1 MVQHFLAR
9 WKGMFFCDGSIE
21 PTTEPTM
28 LQQILSI
35 FLVEEDDDKC
45 NLSTGHETSPLYPFS
60 PTAAAAPH
68 SLTTGNNLPSRIPT
82 ESIFAR
88 KTLQYNCWDW
98 EECAWWALVSSLAS
112 TAHLIALACVGEQQT
127 ITQVLWRSHSALLL
141 QRRQIWR
148 TETRS
153 GFQWLWCGN
162 LPCSWLLG
170 GFKHFSSQRHRST
183 LHSVNIDQQ
192 RETSEILIISSGRGT
207 YWVRGARCRE
217 WSWPSHRIS
226 DQCTALLCLLLPST
240 V

>member
-1 MVQHFLAR
+1 
-9 WKGMFFCDGSIE
+9 
-21 PTTEPTM
+21 M

-35 FLVEEDDDKC
+35 FLVEEDDDKSVSWSR
-45 NLSTGHETSPLYPFS
+45 NLYPFS
-60 PTAAAAPH
+60 PTAAAAAPH

-98 EECAWWALVSSLAS
+98 DECSWWALVSSLAS

-192 RETSEILIISSGRGT
+192 QHIWNTHYIFRA
-207 YWVRGARCRE
+207 WN
-217 WSWPSHRIS
+217 
-226 DQCTALLCLLLPST
+226 LLST
-240 V
+240 GCSL

>member
-1 MVQHFLAR
+1 MLEHVYWVFSWLR
-9 WKGMFFCDGSIE
+9 K
-21 PTTEPTM
+21 TTT
-28 LQQILSI
+28 
-35 FLVEEDDDKC
+35 
-45 NLSTGHETSPLYPFS
+45 NLSAGHETSSLYPFS
-60 PTAAAAPH
+60 PTAAAAAPH

-98 EECAWWALVSSLAS
+98 EECAWWALVYSLAS

-162 LPCSWLLG
+162 LPCSCLLG

-192 RETSEILIISSGRGT
+192 RETTHLKYSSYLQGVELTEYGVLVVESGPGPRTESPTNAQLFCAFYYPPLFNISGTSFCCILE
-207 YWVRGARCRE
+207 VF
-217 WSWPSHRIS
+217 
-226 DQCTALLCLLLPST
+226 
-240 V
+240 

>member
-9 WKGMFFCDGSIE
+9 WKGMFFLWQKHWTNDRTINVTTDIE
-21 PTTEPTM
+21 YFPGWGRRR
-28 LQQILSI
+28 QICQ
-35 FLVEEDDDKC
+35 LVTK
-45 NLSTGHETSPLYPFS
+45 PLYPFS
-60 PTAAAAPH
+60 PTAAAVVSPH

-183 LHSVNIDQQ
+183 V
-192 RETSEILIISSGRGT
+192 
-207 YWVRGARCRE
+207 
-217 WSWPSHRIS
+217 
-226 DQCTALLCLLLPST
+226 
-240 V
+240 